1 MAKVSSEYTASNDV
15 GVVAVEPGS
24 CKHCGKWRQVFLI
37 GALIL
42 DSAELAVFF
51 GGRRAIISTASLSR
65 KILEAKDFPD
75 LQYTKKLLPL
85 SRCQWYERGFR
96 IFRRCGGL

>member
-1 MAKVSSEYTASNDV
+1 VSLLSLVVPMAKVSSDYTASNDV

-24 CKHCGKWRQVFLI
+24 CKHCGKCRQVFLI

-51 GGRRAIISTASLSR
+51 GGRRAVISTASLSR

-75 LQYTKKLLPL
+75 LQHLACQLDL
-85 SRCQWYERGFR
+85 SLAQ
-96 IFRRCGGL
+96 

>member
-24 CKHCGKWRQVFLI
+24 CKHCGKCRQVFLI

-51 GGRRAIISTASLSR
+51 GEEGQLFLLLLC
-65 KILEAKDFPD
+65 LER
-75 LQYTKKLLPL
+75 
-85 SRCQWYERGFR
+85 S
-96 IFRRCGGL
+96 